1 MSGSSE
7 RHFVESKAET
17 KASRPHA
24 DDSSALDN
32 LGVGGSK
39 FALVEGERE
48 LLREIVES
56 LRTIRFGSIVL
67 TVHEGQLVEINK
79 SIRIRRKETNRKS

>member
-1 MSGSSE
+1 MSGVNE
-7 RHFVESKAET
+7 RQFADSKLEA
-17 KASRPHA
+17 KDNGPRA
-24 DDSSALDN
+24 DDSSAFDN
-32 LGVGGSK
+32 LGAAGSK

>member
-1 MSGSSE
+1 MTGSNEGHFTDSRSE
-7 RHFVESKAET
+7 AKGNQPRL
-17 KASRPHA
+17 
-24 DDSSALDN
+24 DDSSVLEN

-48 LLREIVES
+48 LLREIIES

-79 SIRIRRKETNRKS
+79 SIRIRRKETSRKS